1 MCNCVCVR
9 VCVSSLGAWKNSLQ
23 AKGFPSLNKNPI
35 ESNPIQENRESV
47 HWRHVSYAN
56 MQHTNP
62 CSFELCSLI
71 MNITQKN
78 KDSAKNDKDYA
89 KNGNKSI

>member
-1 MCNCVCVR
+1 MSNAFKYMPWFIFVAELARKVR
-9 VCVSSLGAWKNSLQ
+9 
-23 AKGFPSLNKNPI
+23 
-35 ESNPIQENRESV
+35 EENRESV

-62 CSFELCSLI
+62 CSFELCSYI